1 MDQFMSLHQLLQY
14 LPGNWILK
22 HLEDVSAPSK
32 IRNCLLSSLPL
43 ELQTFECTTGR
54 FIAYATGA
62 LRQCQDVVFFF
73 SQLMATADCT
83 KRKKEK
89 SIFLSLP
96 FCLCLDILRA

>member
-22 HLEDVSAPSK
+22 HLEDVSVPSK

-62 LRQCQDVVFFF
+62 LRQCQDVFFF
-73 SQLMATADCT
+73 SFTANGYS
-83 KRKKEK
+83 RLHKKK
-89 SIFLSLP
+89 KKKNRFFSVCPSASVLTS
-96 FCLCLDILRA
+96 